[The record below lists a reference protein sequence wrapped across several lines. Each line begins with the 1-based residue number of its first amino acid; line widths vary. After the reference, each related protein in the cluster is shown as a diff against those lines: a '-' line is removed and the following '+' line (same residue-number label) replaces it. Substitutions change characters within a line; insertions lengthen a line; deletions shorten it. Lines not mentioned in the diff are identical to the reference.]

1 MLGASPRRAALRRR
15 LGLTRQAND
24 SRRRPGEARAPL
36 FCLRGGKR
44 PPAPVGHPRPAH
56 ARKGLR
62 THAPPARPRPAR
74 RTLATRRRRPAPP
87 ARPPETAATVRPP
100 TLPCGG

>member
-15 LGLTRQAND
+15 LGLTRKAND
-24 SRRRPGEARAPL
+24 SRRGRGEARARL
-36 FCLRGGKR
+36 FCLRDGRR
-44 PPAPVGHPRPAH
+44 PPDRGGHPEPAH
-56 ARKGLR
+56 ARKGLQ

-100 TLPCGG
+100 TLPCG